1 MSRVPQATSRYIHR
15 YNRIVKKALLNEST
29 KRFIVKAN
37 RAYKELVDAVQRQEM
52 ELENERAEF
61 LFNC

>member
-1 MSRVPQATSRYIHR
+1 M
-15 YNRIVKKALLNEST
+15 KKALLNEST